1 MARLVIKSL
10 IITLVLLICGFITFL
25 SFMNNIYLPW
35 RNSQLKKE
43 TSELTSK
50 LKICQNEN
58 FKLILKKLREE
69 YQSKKKLEELTTL
82 KLDITTALKSYRD
95 IERQIIE
102 KRFKK
107 EDSMKLTKKL
117 EELATEF
124 ERLKKLVKL
133 VDPAEYD

>member
-1 MARLVIKSL
+1 M
-10 IITLVLLICGFITFL
+10 TFL

-69 YQSKKKLEELTTL
+69 YKSKKKLEELTTL
-82 KLDITTALKSYRD
+82 KRDIITAQKSYRD

>member
-10 IITLVLLICGFITFL
+10 IITLVLLICGFMTFL

-69 YQSKKKLEELTTL
+69 YKSKKKLEELTTL
-82 KLDITTALKSYRD
+82 KRDITTALKSYRD

>member
-10 IITLVLLICGFITFL
+10 IITLVLLICGFMTFL

-69 YQSKKKLEELTTL
+69 YKSKKKLEELTTL
-82 KLDITTALKSYRD
+82 KRDITTALKSYRD

-133 VDPAEYD
+133 VDPTEYD

>member
-10 IITLVLLICGFITFL
+10 IITLVLLICGFMTFL

-69 YQSKKKLEELTTL
+69 YKSKKKLEELTTL
-82 KLDITTALKSYRD
+82 KRDITTALKSYRD

-107 EDSMKLTKKL
+107 EDSMKLQKKL

>member
-10 IITLVLLICGFITFL
+10 IITLVLLICGFMTFL

>member
-1 MARLVIKSL
+1 
-10 IITLVLLICGFITFL
+10 
-25 SFMNNIYLPW
+25 MNNIYLPW

-43 TSELTSK
+43 
-50 LKICQNEN
+50 LKICQEETEQ
-58 FKLILKKLREE
+58 LILKNQEE
-69 YQSKKKLEELTTL
+69 EKSKKKLEELTTL
-82 KLDITTALKSYRD
+82 KRDMITAQKSYRD

>member
-10 IITLVLLICGFITFL
+10 IITLVLLICGFMTFL

-43 TSELTSK
+43 
-50 LKICQNEN
+50 LKICQEETEQ
-58 FKLILKKLREE
+58 LILKKLREE
-69 YQSKKKLEELTTL
+69 YKSKKKLEELTTL
-82 KLDITTALKSYRD
+82 KRDIITAQKSYRD

>member
-1 MARLVIKSL
+1 MIKSL

-25 SFMNNIYLPW
+25 SFKNNIYLPW

-69 YQSKKKLEELTTL
+69 YKSKKKLEELTTL
-82 KLDITTALKSYRD
+82 KRDMTTYLKSYRD

>member
-10 IITLVLLICGFITFL
+10 IITLVLLICGFMTFL

-69 YQSKKKLEELTTL
+69 YKSKKKLEELTTL
-82 KLDITTALKSYRD
+82 KRDMTTALKSYRD

-133 VDPAEYD
+133 VDPTEYD